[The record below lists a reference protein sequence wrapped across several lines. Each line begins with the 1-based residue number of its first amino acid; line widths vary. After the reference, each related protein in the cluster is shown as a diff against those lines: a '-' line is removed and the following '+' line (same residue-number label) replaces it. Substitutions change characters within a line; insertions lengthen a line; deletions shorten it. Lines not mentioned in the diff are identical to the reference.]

1 MKTLQNKVAI
11 ITGGGRGIGFG
22 LAKAFAK
29 AGANLVITG
38 RNRNTLHNAKEKLE
52 SQYQINVL
60 CIPADGANEDDVNN
74 VINKTI
80 KYYGK
85 INIVVNNAQASK
97 SGVMLKDHTKE
108 DMKKL
113 FKVFQCN
120 ALLILK
126 MTLEV
131 QQSFLLAKPVTT
143 LPEKL

>member
-108 DMKKL
+108 DFDL
-113 FKVFQCN
+113 VLRF
-120 ALLILK
+120 
-126 MTLEV
+126 
-131 QQSFLLAKPVTT
+131 
-143 LPEKL
+143 